1 MHPINWLI
9 VGVYV
14 AYVLVDGIRRARG
27 TNEIEGYFLASRTL
41 PWWAV
46 GLSVMATQLSAVT
59 MIGTTGQGAT
69 DGLRFVQF
77 YFGLPLAMVIL
88 GVTLVPFLRGAG
100 VYTAY
105 EYLERRFGPETR
117 TLTALLFLLSRGMSC
132 GVIIAAPA
140 VVFSAIFGWPLIWC
154 VALIGIPTVAYTMLG
169 GIQAVTWADVK
180 QMILIVFALLA
191 VVVVLIVQM
200 PVSPGEALHIAGA
213 TGRLK
218 VFDFSFNIN
227 ETYTFWSGLIGG
239 TFLMLSYFGTDQ
251 SQVQRYLAAK
261 SVDAAR
267 TSLLMSAYWK
277 IPLQALVLLVGVM
290 VFVYYQFQPAP
301 LLYNPAHEAAVVDA
315 RGAEYEALQDRYG
328 EAFEL
333 REGAARRAA
342 GMATPEAAAGV
353 PPGAAAAPQAAPTP
367 VLATGQTTA
376 RQAAMDEFLSREAAV
391 QEIRAEALAMAEDVT
406 GEPSRDVNYIIPR
419 FVLGELPVGLA
430 GLFIAA
436 IIAAAMSSIS
446 SELNSL
452 STTSIIDFYRRWFR
466 PEASDAHY
474 LTVSKVAT
482 AFWGVFACCVAV
494 YAVSLGSLIEV
505 VNRFGSFF
513 YGSILGVFLLAM
525 VPRARGLGAFLGL
538 LTGMG
543 AVAAVTFGAPSVSFL
558 WHNVIGALTVLAVG
572 VVLMRRTATPPGRG
586 PAR

>member
-14 AYVLVDGIRRARG
+14 AYVLVDGIRRAKG
-27 TNEIEGYFLASRTL
+27 TKEIEGYFLAGRSL

-105 EYLERRFGPETR
+105 EYLERRFDARTR
-117 TLTALLFLLSRGMSC
+117 TLTAFLFLLSRGMSC
-132 GVIIAAPA
+132 GVIVAAPA
-140 VVFSAIFGWPLIWC
+140 VVFSALFGWPLMWC
-154 VALIGIPTVAYTMLG
+154 VALIGVPTVAYTMLG

-180 QMILIVFALLA
+180 QMVLIVVALVA
-191 VVVVLIVQM
+191 VVVVLLVKM
-200 PVSPGEALHIAGA
+200 PVSPDEAFHIAGA

-261 SVDAAR
+261 SVGAAR

-290 VFVYYQFQPAP
+290 VFVYYQFQAPP
-301 LLYNPAHEAAVVDA
+301 LLYNPAHESAVEEV
-315 RGAEYEALQDRYG
+315 RGVEYGVLQERYG
-328 EAFEL
+328 EAVGL
-333 REGAARRAA
+333 REVAARRTADLSGSAA
-342 GMATPEAAAGV
+342 D
-353 PPGAAAAPQAAPTP
+353 
-367 VLATGQTTA
+367 
-376 RQAAMDEFLSREAAV
+376 AAMDEFLTREATV
-391 QEIRAEALAMAEDVT
+391 QDIRAEALAMAEEVT

-419 FVLGELPVGLA
+419 FVLSELPIGLA

-436 IIAAAMSSIS
+436 VIAAAMSSIS

-452 STTSIIDFYRRWFR
+452 STASVIDFYRRWFQ
-466 PEASDAHY
+466 PEASDSHY
-474 LTVSKVAT
+474 LMVSKWAT
-482 AFWGVFACCVAV
+482 ALWGVFACIVAV

-525 VPRARGLGAFLGL
+525 MPRARGIGAFIGL
-538 LTGMG
+538 IAGMIVVG
-543 AVAAVTFGAPSVSFL
+543 SVSFGAPDVSFL
-558 WHNVIGALTVLAVG
+558 WHNVIGAVTVVGVG
-572 VVLMRRTATPPGRG
+572 VVLGGRESLSRR
-586 PAR
+586 

>member
-1 MHPINWLI
+1 MHPVNWLI

-14 AYVLVDGIRRARG
+14 AYVLVDGVRRARG
-27 TNEIEGYFLASRTL
+27 TKEVEGYFLANRSL

-88 GVTLVPFLRGAG
+88 GVTIVPFLRGNG

-105 EYLERRFGPETR
+105 EYLERRFDARTR
-117 TLTALLFLLSRGMSC
+117 TLTAFLFLLSRGMSC
-132 GVIIAAPA
+132 GAIIAAPA
-140 VVFSAIFGWPLIWC
+140 VVFSALFGWPLVWC
-154 VALIGIPTVAYTMLG
+154 VALIGVPTVAYTMLG

-180 QMILIVFALLA
+180 QMILIVVALVA
-191 VVVVLIVQM
+191 MIVVLVVKM
-200 PVSPGEALHIAGA
+200 PVSPDEALQIAGA

-218 VFDFSFNIN
+218 VFDFSFDIN

-261 SVDAAR
+261 SVGAAR

-290 VFVYYQFQPAP
+290 VFVYYQFRPAP
-301 LLYNPAHEAAVVDA
+301 LLFNPAHESAVEEV
-315 RGAEYEALQDRYG
+315 RGAEYADLQSRYG
-328 EAFEL
+328 EALEL

-342 GMATPEAAAGV
+342 GLSAQEGGASGGG
-353 PPGAAAAPQAAPTP
+353 GAAAAPGAPTP
-367 VLATGQTTA
+367 EGAVQDAA
-376 RQAAMDEFLSREAAV
+376 RSQAMQEFLAREADV
-391 QEIRAEALAMAEDVT
+391 QDIRAEALAMAEEVT
-406 GEPSRDVNYIIPR
+406 GEAPRDVNYIIPR
-419 FVLGELPVGLA
+419 FVLGELPIGLA

-436 IIAAAMSSIS
+436 VIAAAMSSIS

-452 STTSIIDFYRRWFR
+452 STASVIDFYRRWFQ
-466 PEASDAHY
+466 PEASDDHY
-474 LTVSKVAT
+474 LAVSKITT
-482 AFWGVFACCVAV
+482 AFWGVFACIVAV

-525 VPRARGLGAFLGL
+525 VPRARGVGAFVGL
-538 LTGMG
+538 LLGMAVVGWVELQTEVAYLWLNVVG
-543 AVAAVTFGAPSVSFL
+543 AG
-558 WHNVIGALTVLAVG
+558 TVVG
-572 VVLMRRTATPPGRG
+572 VGVILGRIRK
-586 PAR
+586 P